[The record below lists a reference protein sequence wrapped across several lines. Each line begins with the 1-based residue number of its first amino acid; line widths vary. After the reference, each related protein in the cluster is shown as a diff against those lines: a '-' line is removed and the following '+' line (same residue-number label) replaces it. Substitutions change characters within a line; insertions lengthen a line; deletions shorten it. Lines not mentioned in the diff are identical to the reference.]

1 MAAPNIGELVAST
14 WWKQGSSVADIISN
28 NIMLLKRLMQK
39 GRKTT
44 VDGGREIREPLAYGE
59 NSTFG
64 WYQGYQPLAVAP
76 TQSIDASIY
85 SPKQCSVAVTL
96 SGREMRMNRND
107 AELIDLLD
115 TRMSNAEKSMM
126 NQLSRGVYG
135 DGTAN
140 GGNQLVGLKAL
151 VPSNMATGTAGGI
164 ARASNAFWRG
174 FSDTT
179 ALSSSNIE
187 SKFNTVW
194 SELCRNTDKPDL
206 IIVDNVAWRL
216 FVNVLQQRQRFV
228 SDSSKATEGFPATK
242 FMESDVVLD
251 GGKGGNAPQNI
262 AYFLNTDFLRLKT
275 YKGANMEPAP
285 GGARYPV
292 DQDAEVHHILWMGA
306 LCASNLSL
314 QGRAG
319 SGTTVQNLN

>member
-1 MAAPNIGELVAST
+1 MVEARPLRRRPDLEQHRASEAPSDEGPEN
-14 WWKQGSSVADIISN
+14 
-28 NIMLLKRLMQK
+28 
-39 GRKTT
+39 T

-76 TQSIDASIY
+76 TQTIDASIY

-96 SGREMRMNRND
+96 SGREMRMNRSD

-151 VPSNMATGTAGGI
+151 VPKTMTTGTAGGI
-164 ARASNAFWRG
+164 ARAGNAWWRG
-174 FSDTT
+174 ITDTT
-179 ALSSSNIE
+179 ALTASNIE
-187 SKFNTVW
+187 EKFNTVW
-194 SELCRNTDKPDL
+194 SQLCRNTDKPDL
-206 IIVDNVAWRL
+206 IIVDNVAWRF
-216 FVNVLQQRQRFV
+216 FVSVLQGRQRFM
-228 SDSSKATEGFPATK
+228 DNASKATEGFPATRY
-242 FMESDVVLD
+242 MTADVVMD
-251 GGKGGNAPQNI
+251 GGQGGNAPQNV
-262 AYFLNTDFLRLKT
+262 AYFLNTDFLKLKT

-319 SGTTVQNLN
+319 SGDTVQNLT